1 MKIYLTIHDNYTWVA
16 KRYIRFHKKKHP
28 GAYISTA
35 RDFLFIIR
43 MYDQKDY
50 VYPKRD
56 SLLNLRRMSRF
67 D

>member
-1 MKIYLTIHDNYTWVA
+1 MKIYLTVDVIEWPTE
-16 KRYIRFHKKKHP
+16 RYIRFHKKKQP
-28 GAYISTA
+28 GAYVS
-35 RDFLFIIR
+35 RPQDFLFIIR

-50 VYPKRD
+50 VYPKQD